1 MAYKKRTII
10 GSKDPGAIIRVLNAP
25 ITERS
30 ITHTLKDVFTK
41 IMTAMFFST
50 RVTIAPLLK
59 LIPIRLPMPVPHTS
73 RLLRRLSIQTTTTMV
88 QPTSAL
94 LLIKSASRIMKST
107 FKT

>member
-1 MAYKKRTII
+1 MAFKKRTII
-10 GSKDPGAIIRVLNAP
+10 GSMEAGAILRILNAP

-30 ITHTLKDVFTK
+30 ITHTLTDVLHK

-50 RVTIAPLLK
+50 RVTISPLLK

-88 QPTSAL
+88 QPTSA
-94 LLIKSASRIMKST
+94 
-107 FKT
+107 